1 MSGSKNTKKTP
12 SSQPGPIDRDK
23 AGDTASADE
32 SAIKASVL
40 PSDQSAALA
49 DQVDTNTSETVHPK
63 ESMNAEKPNDIK
75 APSSGSGQSVPQ
87 QAQRSQ
93 IFGLFGFMFAGLLV
107 ALASFGGA
115 QYSSGNWPF
124 ERIATDF
131 EARLATQS
139 DEISALNA
147 LIASYD
153 DTTALQDLQDLQA
166 QIDGMRT
173 IVTDLAALQVEI
185 EQLFGIQ
192 NETIDRVAALE
203 EKLTSQSG
211 INPAANAEITRYAT
225 ALKLVQTQISEQN
238 NAIAEQRAG
247 IAELSAA
254 VELTQQ
260 ETKSATHQSLTDGTI
275 SQVIG
280 ALESGAPFAFAIA
293 GLQDF
298 DNLLTPALVAAA
310 PYGVP
315 TADALARAFP
325 EQSRTALIAA
335 RTTSTSQAS
344 GSNRVGDFLRSQ
356 LGMRSITPR
365 AGNDPDAV
373 LSRAEAAIQAGQVSN
388 ALSALT
394 ALPDSARTSMAGW
407 IEQAELRQA
416 AQLAVAALSQQLQKD

>member
-12 SSQPGPIDRDK
+12 NSQPGPIDRDK
-23 AGDTASADE
+23 AVDTASADE

-63 ESMNAEKPNDIK
+63 ESKNAEKPDDIK
-75 APSSGSGQSVPQ
+75 APSSGSGQPVPQ

-93 IFGLFGFMFAGLLV
+93 FFGLFGFMFAGLLV

-153 DTTALQDLQDLQA
+153 DTTALQDLQA

-185 EQLFGIQ
+185 EQLFGVQ
-192 NETIDRVAALE
+192 DETIDRVAALE

>member
-49 DQVDTNTSETVHPK
+49 DQVDTNTSETEHPK
-63 ESMNAEKPNDIK
+63 ESKNAEKPDDIK
-75 APSSGSGQSVPQ
+75 APSSGSGQPVPQ
-87 QAQRSQ
+87 EAQRSQ
-93 IFGLFGFMFAGLLV
+93 FFGLFSFMFAGLLV

-139 DEISALNA
+139 GEISALNT

-153 DTTALQDLQDLQA
+153 DTTALQDLQA

-185 EQLFGIQ
+185 EQLFGVQ

-238 NAIAEQRAG
+238 NAIAAQRAG

-260 ETKSATHQSLTDGTI
+260 ETRSATHQSLTDGTI

-335 RTTSTSQAS
+335 RTTSKSQAS

>member
-1 MSGSKNTKKTP
+1 VSGSKNTKKTP

-63 ESMNAEKPNDIK
+63 ESMNAEKPNDIT

-139 DEISALNA
+139 DEISALNT

-153 DTTALQDLQDLQA
+153 DTTALQDLQA

>member
-1 MSGSKNTKKTP
+1 VSGSKNTKKTP

-153 DTTALQDLQDLQA
+153 DTTALQDLQA

-260 ETKSATHQSLTDGTI
+260 ETKAATHQSLTDGTI

>member
-12 SSQPGPIDRDK
+12 NSQPGPIDRDK
-23 AGDTASADE
+23 AVDTASADE

-63 ESMNAEKPNDIK
+63 ESMNAEKPNEIK

-139 DEISALNA
+139 DEISALNT

-153 DTTALQDLQDLQA
+153 DTTALQDLQA

-185 EQLFGIQ
+185 EQLFGVQ

>member
-12 SSQPGPIDRDK
+12 NSQPGPIDRDK
-23 AGDTASADE
+23 AVDTASADE

-49 DQVDTNTSETVHPK
+49 DQVDTDTSETVHPK
-63 ESMNAEKPNDIK
+63 ESKNAEKPDDIK
-75 APSSGSGQSVPQ
+75 APSSGSGQPVPR

-93 IFGLFGFMFAGLLV
+93 VFGLFGFMFAGLLV

-139 DEISALNA
+139 DEISALNT

-153 DTTALQDLQDLQA
+153 DTTALQDLQA

-185 EQLFGIQ
+185 EQLFGVQ

-211 INPAANAEITRYAT
+211 STPAANAEITRYAT

-298 DNLLTPALVAAA
+298 ETLLTPALVAAA

-344 GSNRVGDFLRSQ
+344 SSNRVGDFLRSQ

-416 AQLAVAALSQQLQKD
+416 AQLAVAALSQHLQKD

>member
-12 SSQPGPIDRDK
+12 NSQPGPIDRDK
-23 AGDTASADE
+23 AVDTASADE

-63 ESMNAEKPNDIK
+63 ESKNAEKPDDIK
-75 APSSGSGQSVPQ
+75 APSSGSGQPVPQ

-93 IFGLFGFMFAGLLV
+93 VFGLFGFMFAGLLV

-139 DEISALNA
+139 DEISALNT

-153 DTTALQDLQDLQA
+153 DTTALQDLQA

-185 EQLFGIQ
+185 EQLFGVQ

-211 INPAANAEITRYAT
+211 STPAANAEITRYAT

-238 NAIAEQRAG
+238 NAISEQRAG

-298 DNLLTPALVAAA
+298 ETLLTPALVAAA

-335 RTTSTSQAS
+335 RTTSTSQTS
-344 GSNRVGDFLRSQ
+344 SSNRVGDFLRSQ

-416 AQLAVAALSQQLQKD
+416 AQLAVAALSQHLQKD

>member
-75 APSSGSGQSVPQ
+75 APSSGSGQPVPQ

-153 DTTALQDLQDLQA
+153 DTTALQDLQA

-203 EKLTSQSG
+203 EELTSQSG

>member
-23 AGDTASADE
+23 AGDTASADG

-75 APSSGSGQSVPQ
+75 APSSGSGQPVPQ

-139 DEISALNA
+139 GEISALNT

-153 DTTALQDLQDLQA
+153 DTTALQDLQA

-325 EQSRTALIAA
+325 EQSRTALIVA

>member
-12 SSQPGPIDRDK
+12 NSQPGPIDRDK
-23 AGDTASADE
+23 AVDTASADE

-49 DQVDTNTSETVHPK
+49 DQVDTDTSETVHPK
-63 ESMNAEKPNDIK
+63 ESKNAEKPDDIK
-75 APSSGSGQSVPQ
+75 APSSGSGQPVPQ

-93 IFGLFGFMFAGLLV
+93 VFGLFGFMFAGLLV

-139 DEISALNA
+139 DEISALNT

-153 DTTALQDLQDLQA
+153 DTTALQDLQA

-185 EQLFGIQ
+185 EQLFGVQ

-298 DNLLTPALVAAA
+298 ETLLTPALVAAA

-335 RTTSTSQAS
+335 RTTSTSQTS
-344 GSNRVGDFLRSQ
+344 SSNRVGDFLRSQ

-416 AQLAVAALSQQLQKD
+416 AQLAVAALSQHLQKD

>member
-1 MSGSKNTKKTP
+1 
-12 SSQPGPIDRDK
+12 
-23 AGDTASADE
+23 
-32 SAIKASVL
+32 
-40 PSDQSAALA
+40 
-49 DQVDTNTSETVHPK
+49 
-63 ESMNAEKPNDIK
+63 
-75 APSSGSGQSVPQ
+75 VPQ

-153 DTTALQDLQDLQA
+153 DTTALQDLQA

>member
-1 MSGSKNTKKTP
+1 VSGSKNTKKTP

-75 APSSGSGQSVPQ
+75 APSSGSGQPVPQ

-153 DTTALQDLQDLQA
+153 DTTALQDLQA

>member
-23 AGDTASADE
+23 AVDTASADE

-49 DQVDTNTSETVHPK
+49 DQVDTDTSETVHPK
-63 ESMNAEKPNDIK
+63 ESKNAEKPDDIK
-75 APSSGSGQSVPQ
+75 APSSGSGQPVPQ

-153 DTTALQDLQDLQA
+153 DTTALQDLQA

-344 GSNRVGDFLRSQ
+344 SSNRVGDFLRSQ

>member
-1 MSGSKNTKKTP
+1 VSGSKNTKKTP

-153 DTTALQDLQDLQA
+153 DTTALQDLQA

-238 NAIAEQRAG
+238 NAIAEQKAG